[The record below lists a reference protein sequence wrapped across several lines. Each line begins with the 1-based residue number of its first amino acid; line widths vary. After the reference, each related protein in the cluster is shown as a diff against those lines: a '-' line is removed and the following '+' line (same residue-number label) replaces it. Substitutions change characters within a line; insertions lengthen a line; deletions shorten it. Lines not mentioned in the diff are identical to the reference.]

1 MQKLHQNLHVQTGLN
16 VPMAKTLGT
25 IIVDL
30 NLVLLCVSENQSFP
44 RKSRAKLMLLFV
56 HLTAVF
62 SDLRLPEPNQ
72 AIFSL
77 TVSEFACVIH

>member
-1 MQKLHQNLHVQTGLN
+1 MQKLHQNSHVQTGLN
-16 VPMAKTLGT
+16 VPMAKILGT

-30 NLVLLCVSENQSFP
+30 NLVCSVCLKINHS
-44 RKSRAKLMLLFV
+44 RKSRAKLTLLFV
-56 HLTAVF
+56 YLTAVF